1 MLKKYRELRIA
12 YLKALLK
19 GALDEK
25 MRRKIIKKMEHHRK
39 KLGEIDSS
47 K

>member
-1 MLKKYRELRIA
+1 MLKRYRKLRIA
-12 YLKALLK
+12 YLEALLK

-25 MRRKIIKKMEHHRK
+25 MRRKIIKKIDHHQK
-39 KLGEIDSS
+39 KLAEMDSS